1 MMILE
6 INFIHS
12 YKYLLSFQVFHK
24 SYENISRLKIFQLF
38 LFYGG
43 HIHKGTFNDI
53 IVKYFTDTTV
63 EVMDKINI

>member
-12 YKYLLSFQVFHK
+12 YKYLLPFQVFHK
-24 SYENISRLKIFQLF
+24 SYENISRTEIFQQF

>member
-1 MMILE
+1 M
-6 INFIHS
+6 F
-12 YKYLLSFQVFHK
+12 K
-24 SYENISRLKIFQLF
+24 NISAIFI
-38 LFYGG
+38 YGG